1 MELIIDN
8 KVIDAPIPQILQT
21 ISRECG
27 GKFFKDIKE
36 RGNNY
41 SVTCPHHKGG
51 NESRPSCQVLD
62 STDDPNVERGFFHC
76 FTCGL
81 NLPLYKVVNMCFN
94 ETGDFGKEWLLERFG
109 NTFVEYTTNTLTDIQ
124 LEKPKQ
130 KFLDPDILSE
140 FNYYHDYMWKRKL
153 SKEVVDEFCI
163 GYNPKT
169 ESIVFPIWDESGN
182 LKMLTE
188 RSVNTKR
195 FYIQEDVEKPVYLL
209 NFVKQKGIDKV
220 LVCESQINSLYA
232 WSIGIPS
239 IALIGTGTQN
249 QIDILNRSP
258 IRHYVLAFDG
268 DEAGDKAIT
277 RFKNR
282 IRKDVFVDIMRIPRG
297 KDLND
302 LSKEEI
308 ENLEIY

>member
-8 KVIDAPIPQILQT
+8 KVIDAPIPVILDT
-21 ISRECG
+21 IRKECG
-27 GKFFKDIKE
+27 GRFFKDVRA
-36 RGNNY
+36 RGANF
-41 SVTCPHHKGG
+41 SVTCPCHKNGE
-51 NESRPSCQVLD
+51 ESRPSCQVLD
-62 STDDPNVERGFFHC
+62 SADDSRVERGFFHC

-81 NLPLYKVVNMCFN
+81 NLPLYKVVNHCF
-94 ETGDFGKEWLLERFG
+94 EEDGDFGKDWLVERFG
-109 NTFVEYTTNTLTDIQ
+109 NTFVEYTTSGLTDIN
-124 LEKPKQ
+124 LSKPEET
-130 KFLDPDILSE
+130 FLDPSILNE
-140 FNYYHDYMWKRKL
+140 FNYYHDYMWERKL
-153 SKEVVDEFCI
+153 SKEVVDEFCV

-169 ESIVFPIWDESGN
+169 QSLVFPIWDESGR

-209 NFVKQKGIDKV
+209 NFIKEKGIDKV
-220 LVCESQINSLYA
+220 LVCESQINCLYA
-232 WSIGIPS
+232 WSVGIPA
-239 IALIGTGTQN
+239 IGLIGTGTPHQLSV
-249 QIDILNRSP
+249 LNKSP

-268 DEAGDKAIT
+268 DSAGDKGIE
-277 RFKNR
+277 RFKQR
-282 IRKDVFVDIMRIPRG
+282 IRKDVFVDVMKIPRG